1 MGDRC
6 VAATSLRCCGG
17 TPGDQ
22 DGRGTNELSKI
33 ESILGTRMSQN
44 LSRDRRLACWLAKVF
59 LNRQEIGQTA
69 SRTIDRQHTQPPPTL
84 LCDLLIGRIQQNIV
98 QCDQCLGLKLLP
110 GAAEGR
116 FGYRGN
122 GCWIIRR
129 CPPWRAKRR
138 RVVPGS
144 REATRDTRRAEGAK
158 GDPKGASERGVQSY
172 GRPVCSSNELAMLWR
187 NAG

>member
-1 MGDRC
+1 MP
-6 VAATSLRCCGG
+6 VARHY
-17 TPGDQ
+17 
-22 DGRGTNELSKI
+22 
-33 ESILGTRMSQN
+33 
-44 LSRDRRLACWLAKVF
+44 RLACKVF

-122 GCWIIRR
+122 GCWIIRDR
-129 CPPWRAKRR
+129 FKKLFQFIPVGAF
-138 RVVPGS
+138 
-144 REATRDTRRAEGAK
+144 AE
-158 GDPKGASERGVQSY
+158 VQQQWDQ
-172 GRPVCSSNELAMLWR
+172 PL
-187 NAG
+187 